1 MRRVLLTV
9 VIGIISLAIGL
20 LFLPILQDAVDAL
33 TGTGMIYEN
42 TTTGSLIDALPLI
55 VVGGLAIGSMGAFLY
70 TTKQN

>member
-1 MRRVLLTV
+1 MRNVLITV
-9 VIGIISLAIGL
+9 VIGVISLAIGL

-55 VVGGLAIGSMGAFLY
+55 VVGGLAIGSMGAFLFV
-70 TTKQN
+70 KRGR